1 LNSFILIFNINDI
14 HFDEQTEGILNLLE
28 RIFGE
33 GFWNH
38 TIVVFTFCDEE
49 EKETWGK
56 IQQKIE
62 TEFNST
68 LRAKYHFL
76 KHDLQLFFTSSK
88 SIETLKSVKE
98 AISKMD
104 KFDSPLN
111 QEIRKLEIEKSEK
124 EVDKYIDEVILKSI
138 FDMTSCKLL

>member
-38 TIVVFTFCDEE
+38 TIVVFTFCDKE
-49 EKETWGK
+49 EKETWSE

-62 TEFNST
+62 TDFNST
-68 LRAKYHFL
+68 LRSKFLFL
-76 KHDLQLFFTSSK
+76 KHDLQLFFTSSRDVE
-88 SIETLKSVKE
+88 SLKSVKGS
-98 AISKMD
+98 ISKMD

-111 QEIRKLEIEKSEK
+111 KEIRKLEIEKSEK
-124 EVDKYIDEVILKSI
+124 EVDKYIDDVILKSI